1 MRYMECLKNHAA
13 SFGGNATDGCGQFI
27 PSGQDASINDSLTCS
42 ACHCHRNFHRKLE
55 TICIHHHPF
64 TSFHNQHHYFNTNNP
79 LMHLSDHPTHY
90 HHHHYNHN
98 SNSSMN
104 IDAAPP
110 HHQIIM
116 SYNMGMAAGSLLSES
131 DHHSK
136 KDQQEHLHQYH
147 KTSSNNNNNHQPVG
161 GVKKRHRTKFSQ
173 DHKDKMLAFAERV
186 GWKLQKQED
195 SLVQQFCN
203 EIGVKRRVLK
213 VWMHNNKHTYYHHST
228 TPPPPP
234 PPAT

>member
-1 MRYMECLKNHAA
+1 MTCLNHLIHHRHHHHHHPHPHPHLVRYMECLKNHAA

-116 SYNMGMAAGSLLSES
+116 SYNM
-131 DHHSK
+131 D
-136 KDQQEHLHQYH
+136 H

>member
-1 MRYMECLKNHAA
+1 MECLKNHAA

-104 IDAAPP
+104 IDA
-110 HHQIIM
+110 
-116 SYNMGMAAGSLLSES
+116 
-131 DHHSK
+131 
-136 KDQQEHLHQYH
+136 
-147 KTSSNNNNNHQPVG
+147 VG